1 MFNYKGTERTNG
13 YKSCHPDQIM
23 AGFVIWFS
31 QGYCYPAEVRVY
43 KHLRVWKTPLWDEEL
58 FDCRQQPLCW
68 KKNNQSHLIG
78 ECTIFE
84 ESRFHFHGHMSIRQN
99 LDWTVIK
106 QDDFFCNFFWW
117 VHIDAC
123 LSIWTVNV
131 HIGNVSIFTP
141 AMYFATALLHQTEIK
156 ISGWNSVGVGFVLIT
171 IHIVLNITWY
181 LVSLAFSLKDWG
193 VRIWDI
199 FVAFLGDK
207 N

>member
-1 MFNYKGTERTNG
+1 MK
-13 YKSCHPDQIM
+13 
-23 AGFVIWFS
+23 
-31 QGYCYPAEVRVY
+31 
-43 KHLRVWKTPLWDEEL
+43 
-58 FDCRQQPLCW
+58 
-68 KKNNQSHLIG
+68 
-78 ECTIFE
+78 
-84 ESRFHFHGHMSIRQN
+84 
-99 LDWTVIK
+99 
-106 QDDFFCNFFWW
+106 
-117 VHIDAC
+117 
-123 LSIWTVNV
+123 
-131 HIGNVSIFTP
+131 IGNVSIFTP